1 MPVGAGR
8 NRHCAG
14 LCRSVPVAIGTVPVG
29 AGRCRLVPTGADWCR
44 PVPTGAGAD
53 RNRGEIARNAV
64 SNENQISELKRLLI
78 KSFKYL
84 KTFFYTEIK

>member
-8 NRHCAG
+8 DRTCAG
-14 LCRSVPVAIGTVPVG
+14 LCRPVPV
-29 AGRCRLVPTGADWCR
+29 R

-64 SNENQISELKRLLI
+64 RPRKLRSSDVKLSIFNILVFGLCAKVKVVKVSRI
-78 KSFKYL
+78 RYD
-84 KTFFYTEIK
+84 